1 MARRYQEP
9 GPVAGPCRRRRRR
22 YPRGMVDLLALA
34 QGQDPLADAPSPDE
48 LLLELMDLLA
58 LSFPTVVH
66 RTTVAFVPTEDGRRP
81 ALADLDAR
89 AAKDAT
95 PRPPL
100 GHTDVEVLDTI
111 NHLLGEFADATAR
124 QGGVRAL
131 RGRLEFVDTP
141 DQGRDVR
148 LVEVDAEG
156 AETLG
161 MTRTFDASELRWLYY
176 TPALFAALN
185 GTADEEQAQ
194 GTRLEAALAGT
205 TRFDIDMKT
214 ARISFSGGAG
224 EPPTYRFELVGSWLE
239 ESGRFMWGWANDQ
252 VGPSMTRRIEEI
264 RRSSTGPGLRAFT
277 DASLGGPPA
286 LFSRLARHVGA
297 RIGAF
302 GVYRAPFSGRQGKG
316 AMFLALFAP

>member
-1 MARRYQEP
+1 
-9 GPVAGPCRRRRRR
+9 
-22 YPRGMVDLLALA
+22 MVDLLALA
-34 QGQDPLADAPSPDE
+34 QGQDPIAGAPSPDE

-66 RTTVAFVPTEDGRRP
+66 RTTVSMVPTEDGRRP

-89 AAKDAT
+89 ASKDAP

-111 NHLLGEFADATAR
+111 NHLLGELADATDR
-124 QGGVRAL
+124 QGGVRVL
-131 RGRLEFVDTP
+131 RGRLEFVDTA
-141 DQGRDVR
+141 DHGRDVR
-148 LVEVDAEG
+148 LVEVDG
-156 AETLG
+156 DGVETLV
-161 MTRTFDASELRWLYY
+161 MTRTFDASELRWLYF
-176 TPALFAALN
+176 TPGLFAALN
-185 GTADEEQAQ
+185 ETEREEQTQ
-194 GTRLEAALAGT
+194 GARLEAALAGT

-214 ARISFSGGAG
+214 ARITFSGAG
-224 EPPTYRFELVGSWLE
+224 EPQTWRFELIGSWLE

-252 VGPSMTRRIEEI
+252 VGPSMTRRVEEI

-302 GVYRAPFSGRQGKG
+302 GVYRAPFSGRQGRG
-316 AMFLALFAP
+316 AMFLALFPG